1 MYNKGNYSVLGCY
14 NIRTGKYYVSFQ
26 QINKHLHEKHYF
38 KARFY
43 SVFNGGFSD
52 FREFSELK
60 LYGYAVGNSGQN
72 KYTRQNILKYIIDN
86 KIMTGR
92 EIISH
97 LQGQISLRNNR
108 RDKDFSAAISDWE
121 NDIDFVQDY
130 IFKTKKLRKVKV
142 A

>member
-1 MYNKGNYSVLGCY
+1 MIGCY

-26 QINKHLHEKHYF
+26 QINKHLHKKHYF

-43 SVFNGGFSD
+43 SVLNQEFNN
-52 FREFSELK
+52 FRDFSELK
-60 LYGYAVGNSGQN
+60 LYGYSVGNSGQN
-72 KYTRQNILKYIIDN
+72 QYTRQNILTYIIDN

-97 LQGQISLRNNR
+97 LQGQISLRNKR
-108 RDKDFSAAISDWE
+108 RDRDFSTAIRDWE
-121 NDIDFVQDY
+121 NDIEFVQDY